1 VSKERAQRRAL
12 REQATAERLL
22 AEQARRQRRAARAR
36 RRALVRRL
44 LGRRAR
50 PATGYSNARRK
61 ERRAAIGSVLLV
73 VVVLTYVVS
82 RSVPIVIG
90 VLLIAAITVPALV
103 SMLFDRSR
111 R

>member
-1 VSKERAQRRAL
+1 MSKERAQRRAL
-12 REQATAERLL
+12 REQAAAQRQL
-22 AEQARRQRRAARAR
+22 AEHASRQRAAARAR

-50 PATGYSNARRK
+50 PAAGTGNVRRK
-61 ERRAAIGSVLLV
+61 EIRATIGSVLLV
-73 VVVLTYVVS
+73 VVVLAYLIS

-90 VLLIAAITVPALV
+90 VLLIAVIVVPALIIT
-103 SMLFDRSR
+103 LFDRSR